1 MKLIIGKKLN
11 MTQIFTP
18 QGDVLPVT
26 IINIEPVTITQI
38 KTEKN
43 DGYQAIQIG
52 AGTKKKVNKPQT
64 GHLKGKNFRYVKEC
78 RMPVADLQ
86 IGDSWGV
93 DAFSE
98 GEKVKISGKT
108 KGKGFQGVVKRWGF
122 HGSPASHGHKDQLRM
137 PGSIGT
143 TGPARVFKGMRMGG
157 HMGNA
162 TASIKWLEI
171 VKIDAVTSQIYVK
184 GAVPGAR
191 HSLLYIFSEGDLA
204 NVKKVANDQVATK
217 KTPEIEEIKEIK
229 TEVVKEGIN
238 VSQKEVVD
246 EAITATGETNDKK
259 DA

>member
-38 KTEKN
+38 KTKKN

-78 RMPVADLQ
+78 RMPIADLQ
-86 IGDSWGV
+86 VGDSWGV
-93 DAFSE
+93 EAFSE
-98 GEKVKISGKT
+98 GEKIKITGIT

-122 HGSPASHGHKDQLRM
+122 RGSPASHGHKDQLRM

-157 HMGNA
+157 HMGNV
-162 TASIKWLEI
+162 TTSIKWLEI
-171 VKIDAVTSQIYVK
+171 VKIDTATSQIYVK

-191 HSLLYIFSEGDLA
+191 HSLLYIFSEGDL
-204 NVKKVANDQVATK
+204 VTIKKAANDQVAAK
-217 KTPEIEEIKEIK
+217 ETPEIEEIKEV
-229 TEVVKEGIN
+229 TAEVANEETTA
-238 VSQKEVVD
+238 SQEETVD
-246 EAITATGETNDKK
+246 QATTVNDGANDKK
-259 DA
+259 NA